1 MGHSYMVY
9 QLADLVPPLVV
20 GGVTVLLGFL
30 SAMFVIIFMLCKL
43 SQGKNVRIPCLF
55 GMYAAI
61 SVVFRDAIKKK
72 STKTG
77 PVFVLWDRKVSPMFI
92 PALFIIL
99 PGLFACFITS
109 FWGVFLI
116 ENSYTCD
123 PALDCFPI
131 DAEQGNLQNDP
142 IVNCSDFNTNDNITI
157 LCYQFVFRFAAGTA
171 FLGGL
176 LAFTATLIKL
186 LGSLLVWSL
195 NLDGKEMKVEEE
207 DKIGCCSVCCHHCY
221 SCLKSIVLA
230 TLIFSPSIL
239 TIVTLIAVI
248 AVPFVREALT
258 DRQRTLQFWA
268 YYVTLFYIGGLVP
281 GFILTLRRSKPY
293 EKPIQT
299 VNSKAQNDS
308 LEEDNGTHGQHSGTR
323 LLSVEKRSSYASLN

>member
-1 MGHSYMVY
+1 MGHSYTVY
-9 QLADLVPPLVV
+9 ELADLVLPLVV

-30 SAMFVIIFMLCKL
+30 VIFVIIFIRCKL
-43 SQGKNVRIPCLF
+43 FQGKRVRIPCLF

-72 STKTG
+72 TTKTG
-77 PVFVLWDRKVSPMFI
+77 PVFVLWNRKISPISI
-92 PALFIIL
+92 PALFILL
-99 PGLFACFITS
+99 PGLFTCFITS

-131 DAEQGNLQNDP
+131 DAEHGNLQNDP

-176 LAFTATLIKL
+176 LAFTAIFIKL

-195 NLDGKEMKVEEE
+195 DLDGKEKKMEEE
-207 DKIGCCSVCCHHCY
+207 DEIECCSVCCHHCY
-221 SCLKSIVLA
+221 PCLKTIVLA
-230 TLIFSPSIL
+230 TLIFSPLIL
-239 TIVTLIAVI
+239 TVVTLIALI

-258 DRQRTLQFWA
+258 DRQRALQFWP
-268 YYVTLFYIGGLVP
+268 YYLTFFYIGCLVP
-281 GFILTLRRSKPY
+281 TFILQLRRSKPY
-293 EKPIQT
+293 EKPVQT

-308 LEEDNGTHGQHSGTR
+308 LEENNGTHGQHSGTR
-323 LLSVEKRSSYASLN
+323 LLSVEKHSSYATLN